1 MLKYDFIFRCWSEMA
16 RWHFGADACG
26 RGNGGNNAGMFNGR
40 LKQRKG
46 QKNRKHRREGGGLL
60 RNARERLCKT
70 FIIFDVNYQTP

>member
-1 MLKYDFIFRCWSEMA
+1 MA

-26 RGNGGNNAGMFNGR
+26 RGNVGIFNGR
-40 LKQRKG
+40 FKQRKG

-60 RNARERLCKT
+60 RNARERFGRLCKT